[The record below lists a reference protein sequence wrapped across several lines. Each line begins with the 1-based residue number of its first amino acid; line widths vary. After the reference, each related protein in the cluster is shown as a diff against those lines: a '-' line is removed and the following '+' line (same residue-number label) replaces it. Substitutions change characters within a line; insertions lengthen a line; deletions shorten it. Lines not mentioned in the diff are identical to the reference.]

1 MSESVIDKIS
11 AAYYELTASEK
22 KTADYVMNN
31 REHAQYLS
39 IAELAEYSGVAE
51 ATVSR
56 FCRRLGY
63 KGFNAFRLALA
74 NAAYSIAPEA
84 GLLSGPIETTDS
96 FEQMCEKLYSA
107 DQAAMRQT
115 LELIDPEKIRAAVD
129 MLYAAGRVVCMGQGG
144 SMLVAQDAGHL
155 FSTVSGKFSAV
166 ADSHIQIITAVNMHS
181 DDVILFFSYSGATK
195 ELIDTMRTAKE
206 RGVKTLL
213 ITRFRKSPGALLA
226 DLVLPCGANE
236 SPLQLGSIPAK
247 IAQLYLIDVL
257 FSEYCRRNLDACRE
271 SRERLAAALEAKHY

>member
-1 MSESVIDKIS
+1 MSESVFDKIS

-31 REHAQYLS
+31 RDHAQYLS
-39 IAELAEYSGVAE
+39 IAELADYSDVAE

-63 KGFNAFRLALA
+63 KGFHAFRLALA
-74 NAAYSIAPEA
+74 NASYLLAPEA
-84 GLLSGPIETTDS
+84 GLLSGPIEASDS

-107 DQAAMRQT
+107 DQAAMRET
-115 LELIDPEKIRAAVD
+115 MELIDPEKVRRAAD
-129 MLYAAGRVVCMGQGG
+129 MLHAARRVVCMGQGG
-144 SMLVAQDAGHL
+144 SMLLAHDAGHL
-155 FSTVSGKFSAV
+155 FSTVSGKFSSV
-166 ADSHIQIITAVNMHS
+166 ADSHTQIMTAVNMRS
-181 DDVILFFSYSGATK
+181 EDVILFFSYSGATK
-195 ELIDTMRTAKE
+195 ELIDTMRAAKE

-213 ITRFRKSPGALLA
+213 ITRFLKSPGALLA

-257 FSEYCRRNLDACRE
+257 FSEYCRRDLDACRE
-271 SRERLAAALEAKHY
+271 SRERIAAALEAKHY

>member
-1 MSESVIDKIS
+1 MSESVFDKMS
-11 AAYYELTASEK
+11 AAYYELTAAEK
-22 KTADYVMNN
+22 KTADFIMNN
-31 REHAQYLS
+31 RGRSQYLS

-74 NAAYSIAPEA
+74 NASFSQTPEA
-84 GLLSGPIETTDS
+84 GLLSGPVESTDS
-96 FEQMCEKLYSA
+96 FEEMCQKLYSA
-107 DQAAMRQT
+107 DQTAMHQT
-115 LELIDPEKIRAAVD
+115 LDLIDPDRIRRAAD
-129 MLYAAGRVVCMGQGG
+129 MLHAAGRVVCMGQGG
-144 SMLVAQDAGHL
+144 SMLLAQDASHL

-166 ADSHIQIITAVNMHS
+166 ADSHIQVITAVNMNEN
-181 DDVILFFSYSGATK
+181 DVILFFSYSGATK
-195 ELIDTMRTAKE
+195 DLIDTMGVAKE

-213 ITRFRKSPGALLA
+213 VTRFLKSPGAQQA

-247 IAQLYLIDVL
+247 IAQLFLMDVL
-257 FSEYCRRNLDACRE
+257 FSEFCRRDLETARA
-271 SRERLAAALEAKHY
+271 SRERLAAALEIKHL